1 MNVELRHLRYFI
13 AVAEELHFGRAALR
27 LNISQPPLSQQIRQ
41 LEEAVDARLFVRNN
55 RRVELTCAG
64 VQFLKDAKAILLQ
77 VEQASERASRLHY
90 GDSGELRIGF
100 TSSAPLIKK
109 IPDVVY
115 QFRRRYPDV
124 HLHLQD
130 RNSRHLLTPLQ
141 EGRMD
146 LAIMRNT
153 PLPDDLQYR
162 LLQEEAMC
170 AVVHKDHPL
179 ASSQRI
185 SLRQLR
191 EEPFIFFDHQGGTA
205 LYGEILSLL
214 QRYQITPDITLE
226 VGDAMAILGLVAT
239 GLGVS
244 ILPSSFRRARLSEV
258 VWLELSEADAR
269 SELWLVWSSQ
279 RQMTAPLRHMLE
291 LMSSLH

>member
-1 MNVELRHLRYFI
+1 
-13 AVAEELHFGRAALR
+13 
-27 LNISQPPLSQQIRQ
+27 
-41 LEEAVDARLFVRNN
+41 
-55 RRVELTCAG
+55 
-64 VQFLKDAKAILLQ
+64 
-77 VEQASERASRLHY
+77 
-90 GDSGELRIGF
+90 
-100 TSSAPLIKK
+100 
-109 IPDVVY
+109 
-115 QFRRRYPDV
+115 
-124 HLHLQD
+124 
-130 RNSRHLLTPLQ
+130 
-141 EGRMD
+141 MD

-179 ASSQRI
+179 AGSRRI

-191 EEPFIFFDHQGGTA
+191 DEPFIFFDHQGGTA
-205 LYGEILSLL
+205 LYSEILGLL

-244 ILPSSFRRARLSEV
+244 ILPSSFRRARLPEV

-269 SELWLVWSSQ
+269 SELWLVWSAQ
-279 RQMTAPLRHMLE
+279 RQMTAPLQHMLE